1 MSDLF
6 NQPAAPDPAK
16 PAVQQLFVDEAG
28 TPRMFHETI
37 RLMKEIDAVIEKHG
51 GWPLK

>member
-6 NQPAAPDPAK
+6 NQPAAPESSK

-28 TPRMFHETI
+28 TPTNLTTRIHPF
-37 RLMKEIDAVIEKHG
+37 D
-51 GWPLK
+51 